1 MSGTQFVV
9 WFAQTALGA
18 WVDRTSV
25 QWFAFSPLIWIF
37 TRSDGVSY
45 NRPVVLSTYG
55 RKTGQL
61 RKVVLPYFEVGEP
74 ATSVLAIV
82 GSRGGMPTDP
92 HWARNLK
99 ARPEAL
105 AHMNRRLRPI
115 QVRLAEGE
123 ERARYWKTIV
133 EISPVYGQYEKR
145 AAKHGRELPVFL
157 MTDAT
162 ESSGS

>member
-9 WFAQTALGA
+9 WFAQTDFGA

-25 QWFAFSPLIWIF
+25 ECFAFSPLIWIF

-61 RKVVLPYFEVGEP
+61 RKVVLPYFDVGEQDSP
-74 ATSVLAIV
+74 ALAIV

-99 ARPEAL
+99 ARPEAF
-105 AHMNRRLRPI
+105 AHRDRRFRPI

-123 ERARYWKTIV
+123 ERARYWKTIC

-157 MTDAT
+157 MTDAD
-162 ESSGS
+162 EAPSN

>member
-1 MSGTQFVV
+1 MKGSQFVV
-9 WFAQTALGA
+9 WFAQTAFGA
-18 WVDRTSV
+18 WIDRISV
-25 QWFAFSPLIWIF
+25 KRFAFSPLIWIF

-61 RKVVLPYFEVGEP
+61 RQVVLPYFEVGDASENYF
-74 ATSVLAIV
+74 ALV

-105 AHMNRRLRPI
+105 AHMNRRERAI
-115 QVRLAEGE
+115 RVRMAEGE
-123 ERARYWKTIV
+123 ERERYWKTIV
-133 EISPVYGQYEKR
+133 DISPVYGVYEKR
-145 AAKHGRELPVFL
+145 AARHGRELPVFL
-157 MTDAT
+157 MLGDTD
-162 ESSGS
+162 